1 MFITLE
7 TSDVM
12 KYKSMITSKNSS
24 KFWKEVGNENNRIT
38 GYLLSDKMRDDL
50 TTRRTYMIEIRRQR
64 VKMIVN
70 CTGKLAH

>member
-1 MFITLE
+1 
-7 TSDVM
+7 
-12 KYKSMITSKNSS
+12 MITSKNSS

-50 TTRRTYMIEIRRQR
+50 TTRHTYMIEIRRQR

>member
-1 MFITLE
+1 
-7 TSDVM
+7 
-12 KYKSMITSKNSS
+12 MITSKNSS

-50 TTRRTYMIEIRRQR
+50 TTRCTYMIEIRRQR

>member
-1 MFITLE
+1 
-7 TSDVM
+7 
-12 KYKSMITSKNSS
+12 MITSKNSS

-50 TTRRTYMIEIRRQR
+50 PTRRTYMIEIRRQR

>member
-1 MFITLE
+1 
-7 TSDVM
+7 
-12 KYKSMITSKNSS
+12 MITSKNSS